1 MSYDITARFFHW
13 MEANNVSRQQAAE
26 ALGVD
31 ERSLS
36 NYRSRGLPRK
46 KHARAQQI
54 MMAHHTASIPVSADE
69 NKVNV
74 VFNDEDFK
82 TVLDAAEI
90 VGAQLPEFI
99 RKAATFKAKE
109 EIENYRSIKV
119 AEDPV
124 TYQTKSE
131 GR

>member
-1 MSYDITARFFHW
+1 MSYDITASFFHW
-13 MEANNVSRQQAAE
+13 MEANNITRKIAAE

-54 MMAHHTASIPVSADE
+54 MLAHHTATIPVSSDE

-74 VFNDEDFK
+74 YFNDEDFK

-99 RKAATFKAKE
+99 RKAAVHSAKTEIEQAKE
-109 EIENYRSIKV
+109 LRVAEHPPAYRS
-119 AEDPV
+119 
-124 TYQTKSE
+124 KS
-131 GR
+131 